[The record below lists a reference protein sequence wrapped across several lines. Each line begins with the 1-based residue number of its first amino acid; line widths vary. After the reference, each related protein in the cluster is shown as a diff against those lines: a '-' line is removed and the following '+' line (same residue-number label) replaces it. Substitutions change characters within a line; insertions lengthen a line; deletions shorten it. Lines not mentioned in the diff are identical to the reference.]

1 MYQKAQAVVSGK
13 KTEKNRKKGLTLK
26 DLSRII
32 SEHSREGPERD
43 KELQK
48 SLKKD
53 KKVLDKSLLM
63 R

>member
-1 MYQKAQAVVSGK
+1 MTNDVAS
-13 KTEKNRKKGLTLK
+13 
-26 DLSRII
+26 II
-32 SEHSREGPERD
+32 IVEHSREGPERD

-53 KKVLDKSLLM
+53 KKVLDKSSLM